1 MCEACKATGLYRPCD
16 MCSGYD
22 WVEDIYEWA
31 DDARTFRARL
41 CGECFDAWCELM
53 KGSPS
58 KRTRAIAADGAR
70 ARQHARPAAAPRAAP
85 RGRPG
90 G

>member
-31 DDARTFRARL
+31 DDAR
-41 CGECFDAWCELM
+41 
-53 KGSPS
+53 
-58 KRTRAIAADGAR
+58 
-70 ARQHARPAAAPRAAP
+70 QHARPAAAPRPAP